1 MSLSSAPRITEQNV
15 NLGSPS
21 GERKWEHHKGRPV
34 NICPINTCISHTQKV
49 TGILG
54 ALTNICWMNQWS
66 REWINES
73 IKLAFIESCFVGPC
87 ATYFVHTIALEFSK
101 PCKKYYSPCWTDV
114 RMEALLSYMP
124 KVQKLLNGG
133 WSSWTWAVHLLKLGP
148 FSYPSSPDSPILD
161 QRILVQNDLLRVV
174 LVVCNRIG
182 SDLKPSGFRSSKI
195 SSHGS
200 SRPHSTLRSLSSDPW
215 GLLAFTQRTVLSLA
229 LSLKR
234 SRGPKATFTLLGS
247 TWTWQWEGQLVITV
261 V

>member
-34 NICPINTCISHTQKV
+34 NICPINSCISHTQKV

-54 ALTNICWMNQWS
+54 ALINICWMNQWS

-73 IKLAFIESCFVGPC
+73 IKLLFIEPCFVGPC

-114 RMEALLSYMP
+114 RVEALLSYMP
-124 KVQKLLNGG
+124 KVQKLLNDG

-148 FSYPSSPDSPILD
+148 FSYRSSPDSPILD
-161 QRILVQNDLLRVV
+161 KRIEAQRDEMTSSGLSWSFVVELGLARSPVV
-174 LVVCNRIG
+174 LGAVRPFHMAAADPTPPSEVFPLT
-182 SDLKPSGFRSSKI
+182 LK
-195 SSHGS
+195 
-200 SRPHSTLRSLSSDPW
+200 DPW
-215 GLLAFTQRTVLSLA
+215 PSHRGLCSH
-229 LSLKR
+229 
-234 SRGPKATFTLLGS
+234 
-247 TWTWQWEGQLVITV
+247 
-261 V
+261 